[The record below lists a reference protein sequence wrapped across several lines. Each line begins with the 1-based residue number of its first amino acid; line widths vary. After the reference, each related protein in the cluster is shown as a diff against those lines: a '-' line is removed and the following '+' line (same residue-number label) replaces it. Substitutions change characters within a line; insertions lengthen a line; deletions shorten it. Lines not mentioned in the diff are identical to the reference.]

1 MEYTGIPAQSA
12 HALPSQPEAE
22 RSVLGAMLRSADA
35 VMLAQESLKEDD
47 FYDPILREIFSAMLY
62 LSARSRPVDIVTLDE
77 ELTRRG
83 RLEAIGGTQFLI
95 DLSRSVPAASNI
107 GAYIR
112 IVDEKSTLRKLIGAS
127 EEITKNCYAGEMET
141 PDVLAMAEKSIYD
154 ITMRKGGE
162 QLQPV
167 QPLLL
172 KTFEMIEELVRKH
185 GRIEGVPTGYTGLDE
200 MTTGF
205 HPGELIL
212 IAARPSMGKTSFGMN
227 IIGNASIRAHKCA
240 AVFSLEM
247 PAEQL
252 VLRLLCTEA
261 KVDMQRV
268 RRGQIEDDEWLK
280 LSEAMALIAEAKLF
294 IDATAGINV
303 TGVRSKARRLQM
315 EEGLDIIMIDYLG
328 LMTGVGKFG
337 SRQEE
342 VSSISRSLKALASEL
357 GVPVIALSQLS
368 RAPTG
373 RSNHRPVLS
382 DIRDSGAIEQDA
394 DVVMFIHRE
403 EYYDD
408 KPENKGLAEIIIAKQ
423 RNGAL
428 GTCQLGWKGEYT
440 WFMDLDPS
448 GKEVQSP
455 VP

>member
-185 GRIEGVPTGYTGLDE
+185 GRIEGVPTGYRGLDE

-280 LSEAMALIAEAKLF
+280 LSEAMALIAEARLF

-303 TGVRSKARRLQM
+303 TGIRSKARRLQM

-440 WFMDLDPS
+440 WFMDLSPQA
-448 GKEVQSP
+448 KEARQD
-455 VP
+455 

>member
-107 GAYIR
+107 SAYIR

-185 GRIEGVPTGYTGLDE
+185 GRIEGVPTGYRGLDE

-280 LSEAMALIAEAKLF
+280 LSEAMALIAEARLF

-303 TGVRSKARRLQM
+303 TGIRSKARRLQM

-448 GKEVQSP
+448 GKEVQNP
-455 VP
+455 AP